1 MDLKAKLNDINN
13 KLNDFIL
20 KYNYNQKSV
29 STCNEGK
36 KKFINMMYKFIK
48 NINNNDLVKYN
59 MKNNQDLNEEY

>member
-36 KKFINMMYKFIK
+36 KKFINFYTLYNYYKFK
-48 NINNNDLVKYN
+48 
-59 MKNNQDLNEEY
+59 